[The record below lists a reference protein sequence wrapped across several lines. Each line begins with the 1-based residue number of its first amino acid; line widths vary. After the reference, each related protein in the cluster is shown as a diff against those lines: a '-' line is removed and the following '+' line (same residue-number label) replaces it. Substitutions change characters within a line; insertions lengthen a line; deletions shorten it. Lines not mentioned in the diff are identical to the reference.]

1 MPRSISKSLGNH
13 MYIRLGFRVIRL
25 LFVISGGGMCPR
37 GEGVRQRPG
46 DDRFR
51 RRPCF
56 VASDDD
62 DDVDD
67 AVSVDDLCEGGGS
80 TPPPAAP
87 PA

>member
-1 MPRSISKSLGNH
+1 

-25 LFVISGGGMCPR
+25 LFVISGGGTCPR
-37 GEGVRQRPG
+37 GGEGVRQRPG

-56 VASDDD
+56 VASDD